1 MSRRAAVLTA
11 TALTLGTILTAPA
24 TATAAEACTWTAHKV
39 VPLEGYDAASTNV
52 RGTDSHGG
60 YSGTVSDRTVDM
72 SRVVLWTD
80 GQPRIPDA
88 LATFVYPN
96 VADENSTGTVLLS
109 GGLAT
114 STEVGVYLF
123 SGGHRGPGTLT
134 QLPTPAGYRIDWA
147 VALNER
153 GDVLARGS
161 ATRDDHPVSILWSD
175 LAAGP
180 LVIDTPAGIGIDLDD
195 DGTVLLN
202 APDNKPASL
211 WRHGQVIP
219 LTGEDRPVLI
229 RAIRS
234 GVVVGTAIDSWPS
247 SRALAWHGPNDPR
260 PLEQGGTAE
269 AINAHGLIA
278 GSLTDLTG
286 PPAVWQDTTLLGALP
301 VPDGV
306 DADVFVVGDDG
317 TVFGNTG
324 SAYGPL
330 RWTCA

>member
-11 TALTLGTILTAPA
+11 AALALGTVFTAPA
-24 TATAAEACTWTAHKV
+24 TASAAEACTWTAHKV
-39 VPLEGYDAASTNV
+39 VPPDGYSAQFTSV
-52 RGTDSHGG
+52 RGTDSHGNYAG
-60 YSGTVSDRTVDM
+60 DVVDLHVNM
-72 SRVVLWTD
+72 GRVVLWTD

-88 LATFVYPN
+88 LASFVYPH
-96 VADENSTGTVLLS
+96 VADENSAGTVLLS
-109 GGLAT
+109 GSLPT

-134 QLPTPAGYRIDWA
+134 QLPTPAGYRINSA

-153 GDVLARGS
+153 GDVLAS
-161 ATRDDHPVSILWSD
+161 ASAVRDDHSVSILWSD

-180 LVIDTPAGIGIDLDD
+180 IVIDSPAGYGIDLDD

-202 APDNKPASL
+202 APDNKLGAL

-229 RAIRS
+229 RAIRN
-234 GVVVGTAIDSWPS
+234 GVVVGTAIDSWPG

-278 GSLTDLTG
+278 GSLTNLVG
-286 PPAVWQDTTLLGALP
+286 HAAVWQDTRLLGALP
-301 VPDGV
+301 APDGV

-324 SAYGPL
+324 SEYGPL